1 MSTIAA
7 ISTPHGSGGIAVIRV
22 SGPESVT
29 IVNKIWRGA
38 NLLKAGSHT
47 AHLGELVDSDGSAL
61 DRAVATLFLSPNSYT
76 GENTVELSVHGSK
89 WIQRQVLYRLMEMG
103 ARAAEPGEFTKRAFI
118 NGRLDLAQAEAVADV
133 IASSSRAAHKL
144 AMSQM
149 SGGFSRRLN
158 ELRDKLI
165 ELASLLELELDF
177 SEEDVEF
184 ADRSRLREIATETLT
199 LIRSLAATYSSGK
212 AFKEGIPVAIAGRP
226 NAGKSTLL
234 NALLQEDKAIV
245 SDVPGTT
252 RDIIEDTCE
261 IDGVMFR
268 FFDTAGLHD
277 TSDTVEKIGIS
288 RAREAISK
296 AAITL
301 WVIDPTDNEIKVSD
315 QIKYISEQYNALN
328 GKNHIIIYNKS
339 DICSLI
345 KNSEQDACIT
355 VSARTGNGLD
365 ELKKTLVR
373 LSKSEHNPDTE
384 LMVTN
389 ARHYAA
395 MTAGAES
402 LERACEGIEGGLS
415 ADFIAQ
421 DIREA
426 IHHLSAV
433 TGEVTTDTLLS
444 SIFSKFCIGK

>member
-158 ELRDKLI
+158 ELHDKLI

-199 LIRSLAATYSSGK
+199 LIRRLAATYSSGK
-212 AFKEGIPVAIAGRP
+212 AFKEGIPVVIAGRP

-277 TSDTVEKIGIS
+277 TNDAVEQIGIN

-301 WVIDPTDNEIKVSD
+301 WVIDPTDNEVKVSD
-315 QIKYISEQYNALN
+315 QIKCISEQYNALN
-328 GKNHIIIYNKS
+328 GKNNIIIYNKS
-339 DICSLI
+339 DICSLV

-355 VSARTGNGLD
+355 VSARTGYGLD
-365 ELKKTLVR
+365 ELKKALVR
-373 LSKSEHNPDTE
+373 LSKTEHNPDTE